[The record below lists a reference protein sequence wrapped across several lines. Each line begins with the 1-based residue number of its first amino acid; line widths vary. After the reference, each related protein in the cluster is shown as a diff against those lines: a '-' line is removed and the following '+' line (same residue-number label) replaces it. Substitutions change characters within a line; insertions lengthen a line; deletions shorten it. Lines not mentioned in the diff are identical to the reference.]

1 MSTPR
6 EYELQDSG
14 ERQTFPTGAQRD
26 SETGK
31 GRFDLLSPYTRQRDA
46 ILMEKGA
53 AKYDA
58 RNWEKGMPFSRF
70 LDSALR
76 HLNKYQ
82 LGLTDEDHLAAA
94 RWNIGCIMHLEAT
107 RPELNDL
114 PKYESIHTIR
124 ELVDESQLE
133 FDFMTPSPKDDPNYI
148 TLSQWLKELQTNEA
162 TPQPSPQKPK
172 SEGRLRIYVAG
183 PFSSPDEGRVRD
195 NITLAECHGGLIAEM
210 GHFVHVP
217 HAATGFMHDPD
228 DPRYEYFMDL
238 SFSIIDAWAD
248 ALYVIDRSPGTNRE
262 IEFAAERGIPVYW
275 DLADIPP
282 VAEREPATAGG

>member
-31 GRFDLLSPYTRQRDA
+31 GRFDLLSPYTRERDA

-94 RWNIGCIMHLEAT
+94 RWNIGCIIHLEAT

-133 FDFMTPSPKDDPNYI
+133 FAFMRTDNPPVGLDVA
-148 TLSQWLKELQTNEA
+148 E
-162 TPQPSPQKPK
+162 QPSPRKPK
-172 SEGRLRIYVAG
+172 SGDRLRIYVAG
-183 PFSSPDEGRVRD
+183 PFSNPDEGEVRS
-195 NITLAECHGGLIAEM
+195 NISLAECHGEWIAEM

-248 ALYVIDRSPGTNRE
+248 ALFVIDRSPGTDRE

-275 DLADIPP
+275 NLADIPP
-282 VAEREPATAGG
+282 VAEREPVTAGG

>member
-31 GRFDLLSPYTRQRDA
+31 GRFDLLSPYTRERDA

-133 FDFMTPSPKDDPNYI
+133 FAFMRTDNPPIGLDVI
-148 TLSQWLKELQTNEA
+148 E
-162 TPQPSPQKPK
+162 QPSPRKPK
-172 SEGRLRIYVAG
+172 SGGRLRIYVAG